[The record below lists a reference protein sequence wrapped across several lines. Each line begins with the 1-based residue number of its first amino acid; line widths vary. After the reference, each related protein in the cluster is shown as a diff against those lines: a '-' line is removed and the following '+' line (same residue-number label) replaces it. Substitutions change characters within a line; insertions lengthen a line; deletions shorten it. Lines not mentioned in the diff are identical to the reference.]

1 MPSFPKP
8 TFDFNYD
15 VDAEIAAIRNYRDTK
30 PGRQIPSKQDDRLL
44 VASWNIAN
52 LGLQDRRSDE
62 YKLLAEIISWF
73 DVIAIQEVNDNLEGL
88 RGIQDHL
95 PNNYFATFSD
105 KAGNDERAA
114 FLIDGNKVSTLEL
127 FGEISVP
134 PAEQRHIKLPGVT
147 RQFRGFDRTPVLMS
161 FSAGEF
167 EFVIVNVHLYFGDD
181 NTTDRQ
187 RRALEAYATSRW
199 GDLRRD
205 DAHSYV
211 ENIITVGDFN
221 IPKVEPGDLIYTA
234 LRRRGMQR
242 PEHSTQIASN
252 IANDKHYDQI
262 MFFPGA
268 TKDRFTGQIGVFDFD
283 GALFGDLWATRSAAL
298 FRGYLRYYI
307 SDHRPIW
314 AEFDIG

>member
-8 TFDFNYD
+8 TFDFSYD
-15 VDAEIAAIRNYRDTK
+15 VDAEITALRNYRDTK
-30 PGRQIPSKQDDRLL
+30 PGRQIPNKQDDRLL

-52 LGLQDRRSDE
+52 LGLQDRRSDD
-62 YKLLAEIISWF
+62 YKLLAEIVSWF
-73 DVIAIQEVNDNLEGL
+73 DLIAIQEVNDNLEGL

-114 FLIDGNKVSTLEL
+114 FLIDGNKISTLEL

-134 PAEQRHIKLPGVT
+134 PSEQRHIKLPGVT

-161 FSAGEF
+161 FAAGEF

-181 NTTDRQ
+181 NTADRQ

-205 DAHSYV
+205 DVHSYV

-221 IPKVEPGDLIYTA
+221 IPRVEPGDLIYTA

-268 TKDRFTGQIGVFDFD
+268 TKDRFTGQIGVFDYD
-283 GALFGDLWATRSAAL
+283 GAIFGDLWDERSAAL